1 MISNKHFRAVL
12 KAFVIISIIF
22 SLSAGCGAGAIKV
35 QTSRIGL
42 SSIEQKVMVA
52 GKLEPTNPTQVMPA
66 VSGSIAEIYV
76 TEGQEVA
83 AGQPLVQLDTSNLE
97 QALLSAKASLESM
110 RSLSQMLSGFSSA
123 AAGIGRYFDS
133 LLSRLDA
140 SMEEIYTFKKTLI
153 QCLPEDQRLEALQT
167 IENSYKRYLER
178 RKESCPPAI
187 SVGAGYSSG
196 AQQAAAKKAI
206 ENAEKNLKAATIK
219 APVSGTVVTPTTGG
233 ASIESMLSTM
243 MSSLGSLIP
252 SGLDISALTG
262 ISGTLGTL
270 GFPSTGPLVPGSYVV
285 PGSPIF
291 TIVDLK
297 RMTLV
302 TKVTESD
309 IAKIRVGM
317 DATVKLEA
325 YPDKAFKAKVTK
337 IANTS
342 TVNEAGA
349 VAFEVRLEIEPAD
362 IDLKIGMTGTGDV
375 VVAKKKATIVV
386 PIEALVEKE
395 GRKYLF
401 KVVDGKTKLTEV
413 MTGVTTESEVE
424 ITKGV
429 RVGDRIVVKGAEK
442 LREGQAVKF

>member
-1 MISNKHFRAVL
+1 MISHEHLRDIL
-12 KAFVIISIIF
+12 KALLIIAIIF
-22 SLSAGCGAGAIKV
+22 SLSAGCGGAAIKV
-35 QTSRIGL
+35 QTSRVGFR
-42 SSIEQKVMVA
+42 SIEQKVMVA

-66 VSGSIAEIYV
+66 VSGSISEIYV

-83 AGQPLVQLDTSNLE
+83 AGQPLVQLDTSVLE
-97 QALLSAKASLESM
+97 QALLSARGSLESI

-123 AAGIGRYFDS
+123 AAGMGRYFDS
-133 LLSRLDA
+133 LLSRIDA
-140 SMEEIYTFKKTLI
+140 SIEETYNFKKTLI
-153 QCLPEDQRLEALQT
+153 RYLPEDQRLEALQA
-167 IENSYKRYLER
+167 IEKSYQSYLEC
-178 RKESCPPAI
+178 RKESRPPAI
-187 SVGAGYSSG
+187 SVGGGYSSG

-219 APVSGTVVTPTTGG
+219 APVSGTVVTPTAGG

-243 MSSLGSLIP
+243 MSSLGNLIP
-252 SGLDISALTG
+252 SGLDLSALTG

-270 GFPSTGPLVPGSYVV
+270 GFPSTGPLVPGSYVI

-317 DATVKLEA
+317 DATVRLEA
-325 YPDKAFKAKVTK
+325 YPDKSFKARVTK

-362 IDLKIGMTGTGDV
+362 VDLKIGMTGTGDV
-375 VVAKKKATIVV
+375 VVAKKKATIVL
-386 PIEALVEKE
+386 PIEALIEKE
-395 GRKYLF
+395 GRKYVF
-401 KVVDGKTKLTEV
+401 RVVDGKAKLTEV
-413 MTGVTTESEVE
+413 RTGVTTESDVE
-424 ITKGV
+424 ITEGV
-429 RVGDRIVVKGAEK
+429 RAGDRIVVKGVEK
-442 LREGQAVKF
+442 IREGQTVKF